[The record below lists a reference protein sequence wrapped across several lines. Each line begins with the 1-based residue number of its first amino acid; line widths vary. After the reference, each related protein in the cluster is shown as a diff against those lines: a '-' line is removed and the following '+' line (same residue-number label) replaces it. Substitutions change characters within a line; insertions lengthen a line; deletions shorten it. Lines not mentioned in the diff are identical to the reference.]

1 MPTAAQRA
9 AMRAGPA
16 RDTESVATSR
26 SQAEVVEIPVPKVIP
41 PRAWSPTPAFRPL
54 SQSLR
59 PWSGSLYQPLLVPA
73 APSFAHRVPVPLPL
87 QPESPLFSSHQHFAS
102 PHPPSRFRSFS
113 PPLSPKARQT
123 PPVAARPIWP
133 RPTATAQGHWQ
144 SPSVARPSRSLSP
157 QLRQVSRPSP
167 ASPPEPRTRLA
178 LAQETPSRHHESPP
192 RNAEPPPSPPKSA
205 AEAPVARMVSTSWLP
220 KRNHRASTV
229 LGREPMPSIDR
240 DFDGAA
246 LGLGA
251 SDSLPGPSVEA
262 MKLELKRR
270 GLDFVFCFSREDL
283 QRRLR
288 EEMIEDFAREA
299 AERKLRSMCEDA
311 GD

>member
-1 MPTAAQRA
+1 
-9 AMRAGPA
+9 
-16 RDTESVATSR
+16 
-26 SQAEVVEIPVPKVIP
+26 
-41 PRAWSPTPAFRPL
+41 
-54 SQSLR
+54 
-59 PWSGSLYQPLLVPA
+59 
-73 APSFAHRVPVPLPL
+73 
-87 QPESPLFSSHQHFAS
+87 
-102 PHPPSRFRSFS
+102 
-113 PPLSPKARQT
+113 
-123 PPVAARPIWP
+123 
-133 RPTATAQGHWQ
+133 
-144 SPSVARPSRSLSP
+144 
-157 QLRQVSRPSP
+157 
-167 ASPPEPRTRLA
+167 
-178 LAQETPSRHHESPP
+178 
-192 RNAEPPPSPPKSA
+192 
-205 AEAPVARMVSTSWLP
+205 MVSTSWLP

-251 SDSLPGPSVEA
+251 SESLPGPSVEA

-270 GLDFVFCFSREDL
+270 GLDFVFCFSKEDL

>member
-1 MPTAAQRA
+1 MCVCVSNCKACTFVVLILSRVSCL
-9 AMRAGPA
+9 MIFVRIFGLA
-16 RDTESVATSR
+16 RGA
-26 SQAEVVEIPVPKVIP
+26 KVIP

-102 PHPPSRFRSFS
+102 PQPPSRFRSFS

-178 LAQETPSRHHESPP
+178 VAQETPSRHESPP
-192 RNAEPPPSPPKSA
+192 RNAEPPPQSPPKSA
-205 AEAPVARMVSTSWLP
+205 AEAPVARQGESQFAQSGFQGS
-220 KRNHRASTV
+220 R
-229 LGREPMPSIDR
+229 
-240 DFDGAA
+240 F
-246 LGLGA
+246 
-251 SDSLPGPSVEA
+251 
-262 MKLELKRR
+262 
-270 GLDFVFCFSREDL
+270 FCFCLEKP
-283 QRRLR
+283 QQY
-288 EEMIEDFAREA
+288 
-299 AERKLRSMCEDA
+299 AE
-311 GD
+311 